1 MTEIEHRVDG
11 GDAVGAAGKIGLMD
25 VLIVLAKRKKLLIG
39 LPVLVGIAAVG
50 LSLTMPNIY
59 RAGTT
64 LLPPQQGQSGAAALL
79 SQLGGASGLVA
90 GAAGI
95 KNPGDIY
102 VGMLKSRTVADRL
115 IARFDLLNAYQAPS
129 LEVARNQLA
138 ANTTINAG
146 KDGMITV
153 DVEGKDRNA
162 VAPLANAYV
171 EELTRL
177 TKSLAITEASKRR
190 LFFEQQLEATKN
202 NLAGAEI
209 ALKGALDS
217 SGVISVDAESRG
229 IVETVG
235 KLRAQVSAKEIELD
249 SMRAFVTER
258 NQEYRQVQQ
267 ELSSL
272 KAELGRLEYG
282 RAPGEGAGAGAGRKV
297 GLDSIKL
304 LRDVKY
310 NQMLYELLA
319 RQFEMARLDEAKDS
333 SVIQVLDPAL
343 LPERKVRPKR
353 ALMVLIS
360 MAIAT
365 FIAIALAFLLEST
378 QGLRRN
384 RAQFDKWRIFK
395 SYLRRGRATQG

>member
-1 MTEIEHRVDG
+1 
-11 GDAVGAAGKIGLMD
+11 
-25 VLIVLAKRKKLLIG
+25 
-39 LPVLVGIAAVG
+39 LPLLVGIVAVG
-50 LSLTMPNIY
+50 LSLLLPNIY

-79 SQLGGASGLVA
+79 SQLGGASSLVA

-102 VGMLKSRTVADRL
+102 VGMLKSRTVADRM
-115 IARFDLLNAYQAPS
+115 ITRFDLLKVYQTSS
-129 LEVARNQLA
+129 LEVARSQLA
-138 ANTTINAG
+138 ANTIVNAG
-146 KDGMITV
+146 KDGMITIEV
-153 DVEGKDRNA
+153 DGMDRLA
-162 VAPLANAYV
+162 VAPLANGYV
-171 EELTRL
+171 DELSRL

-190 LFFEQQLEATKN
+190 LFFEQQLSATKN
-202 NLAGAEI
+202 NLADAEV

-217 SGVISVDAESRG
+217 RGVISVDAESRG
-229 IVETVG
+229 ILETVG

-272 KAELGRLEYG
+272 KGELARLEYG
-282 RAPGEGAGAGAGRKV
+282 RAPLQGASPIVDRKV

-319 RQFEMARLDEAKDS
+319 RQYEVARLDEAKDS
-333 SVIQVLDPAL
+333 SVIQVLDPATT
-343 LPERKVRPKR
+343 PEHKVRPKR

-365 FIAIALAFLLEST
+365 FLAVALAFALEAT

-384 RAQFDKWRIFK
+384 RAQFEKWRIFQ
-395 SYLRRGRATQG
+395 SYLRRGRAPQG